1 MRPIIHNAVE
11 YRKAKNITGNEAI
24 LGKSKG
30 AEASILARKVLR
42 DADSEKT
49 ALLKAGDAEEETTEN
64 DQDERYVF
72 LYELA
77 KHSGNETE
85 LRDQVINTLIA
96 GRDTTASLMSS
107 TMFVLSRRPDIWSK
121 LQAEVATLNGKPPT
135 FDQIKDLKY
144 LRNIL
149 HEALRLYPV
158 VPINAKFAN
167 KDTWLPRGGGAD
179 GQSPIFVQKGQMVIW
194 VLYSMHRR
202 KDFWGQD
209 AEEFRPER
217 WEGLLPGFHFLPF
230 NGGPRICPGKSIHS
244 FFFIFFFLNPQ
255 DIIARLLNH
264 FFLSFLLSLLLH
276 PPLHTSPSSR
286 LNLQT
291 SPTNPHHPGQQF
303 ALTEASYTII
313 RLCQQF
319 SRIEVVPGQESRP
332 WTESL
337 NLTCAVTGGVNVRCW
352 K

>member
-11 YRKAKNITGNEAI
+11 YRKSKNYSGNEAI
-24 LGKSKG
+24 LGKTKG
-30 AEASILARKVLR
+30 AEASMLARKVLR

-49 ALLKAGDAEEETTEN
+49 ALLKAGDADEEATEN

-107 TMFVLSRRPDIWSK
+107 TMFVLSRRPDIWAK

-167 KDTWLPRGGGAD
+167 KDTWLPKGGGAD

-230 NGGPRICPGKSIHS
+230 NGGPRICPGKS
-244 FFFIFFFLNPQ
+244 
-255 DIIARLLNH
+255 A
-264 FFLSFLLSLLLH
+264 
-276 PPLHTSPSSR
+276 
-286 LNLQT
+286 
-291 SPTNPHHPGQQF
+291 
-303 ALTEASYTII
+303 
-313 RLCQQF
+313 
-319 SRIEVVPGQESRP
+319 
-332 WTESL
+332 
-337 NLTCAVTGGVNVRCW
+337 
-352 K
+352 

>member
-1 MRPIIHNAVE
+1 MIAQKLRLGPFNRWYQSRKYDEACKFLHDYVRPIVHNAVE
-11 YRKAKNITGNEAI
+11 YRKAKNLVGNEAI
-24 LGKSKG
+24 LGKTKG
-30 AEASILARKVLR
+30 VEASIQARKVLR
-42 DADSEKT
+42 EADAEKT
-49 ALLKAGDAEEETTEN
+49 ALLKLGDGDDEGT
-64 DQDERYVF
+64 DSDERYVF

-77 KHSGNETE
+77 KHSGNENE

-107 TMFVLSRRPDIWSK
+107 TLFVLSRRPDIWAK
-121 LQAEVATLNGKPPT
+121 LQAEVATLNGKAPT

-230 NGGPRICPGKSIHS
+230 NGGPRICPGKPFS
-244 FFFIFFFLNPQ
+244 FPSQKINAHHGLPP
-255 DIIARLLNH
+255 IVARNVHLYTSR
-264 FFLSFLLSLLLH
+264 FMS
-276 PPLHTSPSSR
+276 PL
-286 LNLQT
+286 
-291 SPTNPHHPGQQF
+291 
-303 ALTEASYTII
+303 
-313 RLCQQF
+313 
-319 SRIEVVPGQESRP
+319 
-332 WTESL
+332 
-337 NLTCAVTGGVNVRCW
+337 
-352 K
+352 

>member
-11 YRKAKNITGNEAI
+11 YRKSKNITGNEAI

-49 ALLKAGDAEEETTEN
+49 ALLKAGDAEEEAAQN

-179 GQSPIFVQKGQMVIW
+179 GKSPIFVQKGQMVIW

-209 AEEFRPER
+209 AEDFRPER

-230 NGGPRICPGKSIHS
+230 NGGPRICPGKSTIS
-244 FFFIFFFLNPQ
+244 FFAPQKIDVYICCSIFLFFFPV
-255 DIIARLLNH
+255 H
-264 FFLSFLLSLLLH
+264 PTMLLH
-276 PPLHTSPSSR
+276 HLAHTFRTLPLIITTQDNNSPSQKPPTPSYASAS
-286 LNLQT
+286 NSAKSKS
-291 SPTNPHHPGQQF
+291 SPAKKIAHGPK
-303 ALTEASYTII
+303 
-313 RLCQQF
+313 
-319 SRIEVVPGQESRP
+319 V
-332 WTESL
+332 
-337 NLTCAVTGGVNVRCW
+337 
-352 K
+352 

>member
-11 YRKAKNITGNEAI
+11 YRQAKNLLGNEAV
-24 LGKSKG
+24 LGKGAG
-30 AEASILARKVLR
+30 AEASMKARKILR
-42 DADSEKT
+42 DADAEKR
-49 ALLKAGDAEEETTEN
+49 ALLEKYGDADEAAKEN
-64 DQDERYVF
+64 DNDERYVF

-77 KHSGNETE
+77 KHSGNEKE

-107 TMFVLSRRPDIWSK
+107 TLFVLSRRPDIWAK
-121 LQAEVATLNGKPPT
+121 LHAEVATLNGKPPT

-144 LRNIL
+144 LRNLL

-202 KDFWGQD
+202 KDLWGQD

-217 WEGLLPGFHFLPF
+217 WEGLLPGFNFLPF
-230 NGGPRICPGKSIHS
+230 NGGPRICPGKSIFLHS
-244 FFFIFFFLNPQ
+244 RRSLPSISPSLF
-255 DIIARLLNH
+255 
-264 FFLSFLLSLLLH
+264 SSLSL
-276 PPLHTSPSSR
+276 PLPSSLPDCAILAKTHR
-286 LNLQT
+286 LIFHYL
-291 SPTNPHHPGQQF
+291 GQQF
-303 ALTEASYTII
+303 ALTEASYTIV

-319 SRIEVVPGQESRP
+319 SKIEVVPGQEDRP

-337 NLTCAVTGGVNVRCW
+337 NLTCAVAGGVNVRCW